1 MASPGL
7 QITVLL
13 ESRAVRPSHAS
24 PEPSTRNQLVLM
36 CAVAFLLRMTVAGF
50 LYKEFVD
57 PYRDFWHFGW
67 ETGRIARSIA
77 AGQGFA
83 SPLFGD
89 TGPTAIMTPLY
100 PYLLGGI
107 FKAFGIYSTA
117 SAFLILGLNG
127 LFSALTC
134 IPLFRIAEN
143 FFGRRLATWSA
154 WAWVFFPYAVYFSAG
169 RIWVT
174 ALAGLLLTLGLLM
187 TVRLTPH
194 TSLRTWIGY
203 GVLWGLNGLANPA
216 NLAVLPFLAAWLM
229 YRFRDQRRRWMPAAV
244 LSAIVFVAVISPWFV
259 RNYRTFGRFTPFR
272 DNFWY
277 EFWAGNTGDTSD
289 LVPDWAHL
297 SNGEAEMQKYRDLGE
312 LRYFDSKK
320 PLVRQFIRRHPGT
333 FARLTAKRFVFT
345 WTGFWSLNPAYLAGE
360 PFEIPNTVFC
370 TVVTLLMLVG
380 LIFTFRDNPAAGM
393 FFLCVLLSIPLLYYA
408 THPDLE
414 YRHVIDPEIVILAT
428 LAVAR
433 LSRRQN
439 ISRPDKAKSEMPCFK
454 LLGV

>member
-1 MASPGL
+1 
-7 QITVLL
+7 
-13 ESRAVRPSHAS
+13 
-24 PEPSTRNQLVLM
+24 M
-36 CAVAFLLRMTVAGF
+36 CGVAFVLRIIVAAF

-57 PYRDFWHFGW
+57 PYRGFWHFGW

-77 AGQGFA
+77 AGHGFS

-107 FKAFGIYSTA
+107 FKVFGIYSIA
-117 SAFLILGLNG
+117 SAFVILGLNS

-154 WAWVFFPYAVYFSAG
+154 WAWVFFPYAIYFSAG

-174 ALAGLLLTLGLLM
+174 ALAVLLLTLGLWATL
-187 TVRLTPH
+187 RLTPR
-194 TSLRTWIGY
+194 TTLRAWIAY
-203 GVLWGLNGLANPA
+203 GVLWAANGLANPA
-216 NLAVLPFLAAWLM
+216 NLAVLPLLGLWLLL
-229 YRFRDQRRRWMPAAV
+229 RFRPSEQGWRWVGRAFVSGLVFAAV
-244 LSAIVFVAVISPWFV
+244 IAPWFV
-259 RNYRTFGRFTPFR
+259 RNYYTFERFMPFR

-297 SNGEAEMQKYRDLGE
+297 SNGEAEMQKYRRMGE
-312 LRYFDSKK
+312 LFYFDSKK
-320 PLVRQFIRRHPGT
+320 PLLEQFIREHPGT
-333 FARLTAKRFVFT
+333 FARLTAKKFVFT
-345 WTGFWSLNPAYLAGE
+345 WTGFWSLSPAYRAGE

-370 TVVTLLMLVG
+370 TGITVLMLIG
-380 LIFTFRDNPAAGM
+380 LLLEFRETSSAGAFFTV
-393 FFLCVLLSIPLLYYA
+393 VLFSIPLLYYA

-433 LSRRQN
+433 LSKTRNTSQ
-439 ISRPDKAKSEMPCFK
+439 
-454 LLGV
+454 V